1 MCYYLDMQKEYSYGK
16 IRSDIYNENFGEK
29 KPIQFRK
36 SPLKKFAL
44 ASGLTVLLYIIFGE
58 LVAYL
63 LPKNELLVSLYRD
76 NYYFRSGL
84 TVILSIFMILIPFFM
99 LFLFVN
105 RKEKEVTKVFEKK
118 PPLQMLP
125 FIIVVSF
132 AVIFFCNYITTIST
146 SILGLFG
153 IKAEMPEAEKNLIG
167 VPMILF
173 EIFSTALVPAVIEE
187 FAIRGVLLQKL
198 RKYGDTFAIIA
209 SSIIFGLMHMNLVQF
224 IFATLL
230 GIFISYAVIRTGSIW
245 TGIAIHFCN
254 NAYSEIMRVISQ
266 RIPDK
271 NYTFFYLVV
280 VGIIMVVAAI
290 SMIILS
296 KNSKDFYSL
305 QNPGR
310 TKMEQ
315 GIYRKLALK
324 TYFLHPVLIVVIAI
338 LVYSM
343 RTTITFG

>member
-1 MCYYLDMQKEYSYGK
+1 MQKNYSYGK
-16 IRSDIYNENFGEK
+16 IRSDIYNENLSEK
-29 KPIQFRK
+29 KPLQFRK

-58 LVAYL
+58 VVAYL
-63 LPKNELLVSLYRD
+63 LPKNELLVSLYKD
-76 NYYFRSGL
+76 NYYFRNGL

-99 LFLFVN
+99 LFLLVN
-105 RKEKEVTKVFEKK
+105 KKDKAVTKVFEKK
-118 PPLQMLP
+118 PPLKMLP
-125 FIIVVSF
+125 FIIIVSF
-132 AVIFFCNYITTIST
+132 AVIFFCNYITTVAT
-146 SILGLFG
+146 SVLGLVG
-153 IKAEMPEAEKNLIG
+153 IKAEMPAAEKNLIG

-173 EIFSTALVPAVIEE
+173 EVFSTALVPAVIEE
-187 FAIRGVLLQKL
+187 FAIRGVLLQRL

-224 IFATLL
+224 MFATML

-245 TGIAIHFCN
+245 TGIAIHFFN
-254 NAYSEIMRVISQ
+254 NAYSVIMSVISQ
-266 RIPDK
+266 RMPDK
-271 NYTFFYLVV
+271 NYTFFYIVV
-280 VGIIMVVAAI
+280 IGVTMVVAAI
-290 SMIILS
+290 SMLILS

-305 QNPGR
+305 NNPGS
-310 TKMEQ
+310 TKMQQ

-343 RTTITFG
+343 KTTITFG